1 MRIGMGGALP
11 RRWRPAPTRPTWTST
26 RSSAATGN
34 GAPCPGSDQRCWQL
48 GAKNPII
55 SIHDVGAGGLSNAF
69 PEITND
75 AKRGAIFDLRK
86 IPLEESG
93 MAPKEIWSNESQER
107 YVLAIAPENLELF
120 KAMCERERCLFA
132 VVAWPPKSAS

>member
-1 MRIGMGGALP
+1 MGA
-11 RRWRPAPTRPTWTST
+11 
-26 RSSAATGN
+26 
-34 GAPCPGSDQRCWQL
+34 D
-48 GAKNPII
+48 NPII

-86 IPLEESG
+86 VPLEESG

-107 YVLAIAPENLELF
+107 YVLAIAPASLPLF
-120 KAMCERERCLFA
+120 AALCERERCLFA
-132 VVAWPPKSAS
+132 VVGVATEERQLKLIDPLNGNNPVDMPMDVLLGKPPKMQRDVASRRATTSRRST